1 MSSDPPA
8 LKICVFG
15 AMSVEVDGISVG
27 AKLARKELWLL
38 AILALRTGRA
48 VPRDTLGGMLW
59 PEREEEQALY
69 NLRRS
74 LTRLKSAL
82 GSQGDSIQQVKPRSL
97 VFAGPPDCVDALN
110 FDRLA
115 ASGEPCLLREAV
127 RLCAGPLLQ
136 NCYEEW
142 AQSERLPREFAY
154 QKALETLATDALTRG
169 DWLEAEKVCRL
180 HIAANP
186 LQEQAHRLLMQ
197 ALAKSGN
204 HAAATQAYRDL
215 RVRLREEI
223 NAEPDPETLACYEAI
238 RQTARQ
244 AVPVPAKTA
253 PLPPAPVPAP
263 RSIALPQPLT
273 RLIGRDLEVL
283 EACGHLSASRLVTLL
298 GAGGVGKTRLSIEV
312 ARQTAE
318 RMADGAIFVELAAL
332 SKDALPVTAL
342 ARALGVAEKSGEPL
356 LDTLTQALREQEK
369 LLVLDNCEHLRQ
381 SCAELAHALLTA
393 CPRLRILTTSRQA
406 LGLPGEIV
414 WRVPSL
420 PTPPDISAD
429 EFHSALKQDDTLDY
443 ASAQLFLERVMQ
455 TYPEFR
461 LSPTL
466 LPCIGQ
472 ICRRLDGIPLAIELA
487 AYRARSLSLEKI
499 ATRLSDRFHLLT
511 GGGTASLPRQQTLR
525 ALIDWSYSLLEPD
538 EQQLFARLSVFAGG
552 WTLEAAEA
560 IAREQETGNR
570 EEKSSSQLSTLNS
583 QLKTPLPLSA
593 LDLLT
598 SLVDKSLVGYEW
610 REEGGRY
617 FFLESI
623 REYARERLE
632 EAGEWEQTRQRHA
645 DYFSELAVET
655 EPRLLGPQQGEL
667 LEMLERE
674 HDNMRAVLAWGQE
687 NAAGAAP
694 AFRLAS
700 RLWRFWMQRGYFREG
715 REHLQRVLE
724 NPHNPDDADCRCR
737 ALNGAGML
745 AYRMGDLAPARALL
759 EASIAVARTAGDNRG
774 AAAAFANLGHIPAG
788 QGQYQEARE
797 MYAEALQLYRK
808 EQNESGTAYSLLN
821 LGNVALSLCEFSD
834 VQASYEE
841 ALALFR
847 RIGDGGG
854 ELLTLGNLGWYS
866 LMQEDWPRATTYSEQ
881 ALTLCRQLKRP
892 EGEALYLPV
901 LGASCEKAGDM
912 ARARQCYL
920 QALEVSLKL
929 GDKRTLVSTLETLA
943 AYYLRREEY
952 AQSAR
957 YYGCADVG
965 YDQIA
970 MSRMAREQQN
980 REEAFAILRER
991 MGDEPFAACFARG
1004 QQLSMEDLAREAV
1017 SEQS

>member
-1 MSSDPPA
+1 MSSEPPA
-8 LKICVFG
+8 LKICMFG
-15 AMSVEVDGISVG
+15 AMSVEVDGILVS

-38 AILALRTGRA
+38 AILALRAGRA
-48 VPRDTLGGMLW
+48 VPRDTLSGMLW
-59 PEREEEQALY
+59 PECEEEQGLY

-82 GSQGDSIQQVKPRSL
+82 GSQGDCIQQVKPRSL
-97 VFAGPPDCVDALN
+97 VFAALPACVDALE
-110 FDRLA
+110 FDRLTV
-115 ASGEPCLLREAV
+115 SGERCLLAQAV
-127 RLCAGPLLQ
+127 SLCSGPLLQ

-142 AQSERLPREFAY
+142 AQSERLPHEFAY

-169 DWLEAEKVCRL
+169 EWLEAEKYCRL

-244 AVPVPAKTA
+244 AVPVPAKAA
-253 PLPPAPVPAP
+253 PLPPAPVHAP

-312 ARQTAE
+312 ARRTAE

-332 SKDALPVTAL
+332 SKDALPITAL
-342 ARALGVAEKSGEPL
+342 ARTLGVTETPGEPL
-356 LDTLTQALREQEK
+356 LTTLTQVLQDQEK
-369 LLVLDNCEHLRQ
+369 LIVLDNCEHLRR

-420 PTPPDISAD
+420 PTPPAISAD

-443 ASAQLFLERVMQ
+443 ASVQLFLERVMQ

-499 ATRLSDRFHLLT
+499 ASRLTDRFHLLT

-538 EQQLFARLSVFAGG
+538 EQQLFARLSVFSGG
-552 WTLEAAEA
+552 WTLEAAESLY
-560 IAREQETGNR
+560 
-570 EEKSSSQLSTLNS
+570 EEKGERRKEKAGPQLLSPFSLLLS
-583 QLKTPLPLSA
+583 PL
-593 LDLLT
+593 DVLT

-632 EAGEWEQTRQRHA
+632 EAGEWEQIRQQHA
-645 DYFSELAVET
+645 YYYSDMAVET
-655 EPRLLGPQQGEL
+655 EPLLLGPQQGEL

-687 NAAGAAP
+687 SVAGAAP

-724 NPHNPDDADCRCR
+724 NPHSPEDADLRCR

-745 AYRMGDLAPARALL
+745 AYRMGDFAPARALL
-759 EASIAVARTAGDNRG
+759 EDSLAVARAAGDNRG
-774 AAAAFANLGHIPAG
+774 SAAAFANLGHIPAG

-821 LGNVALSLCEFSD
+821 LGNVALSLSEYSD
-834 VQASYEE
+834 AQARYEE
-841 ALALFR
+841 ALTLFR

-854 ELLTLGNLGWYS
+854 ELLTLGNLGWCS
-866 LMQEDWPRATTYSEQ
+866 LIQEDWRRATTYGEQ
-881 ALTLCRQLKRP
+881 ALTLCRQLKRL
-892 EGEALYLPV
+892 EGEALYLPI
-901 LGASCEKAGDM
+901 LGASCEMTGEM

-929 GDKRTLVSTLETLA
+929 GDKRTLAATLETLA
-943 AYYLRREEY
+943 AYYLRLEEDAQATRYLGCTDTGY
-952 AQSAR
+952 AR
-957 YYGCADVG
+957 IG
-965 YDQIA
+965 
-970 MSRMAREQQN
+970 MSRSLREQQN
-980 REEAFAILRER
+980 RDEAFATLRARLGE
-991 MGDEPFAACFARG
+991 EPFAACFAQG

-1017 SEQS
+1017 SE